1 MIFTILG
8 YVFVALFIFVIGCMR
23 GEQME
28 RERAEK
34 LVNSNTPFYTLKNGV
49 SVYLQSDMSDDVQ
62 QLIQPDS
69 TP

>member
-8 YVFVALFIFVIGCMR
+8 YVFAALILFVLGCIR

-34 LVNSNTPFYTLKNGV
+34 LVNSNKPFYTLKNGV
-49 SVYLQSDMSDDVQ
+49 SVYLQSDMPDDV
-62 QLIQPDS
+62 
-69 TP
+69 

>member
-8 YVFVALFIFVIGCMR
+8 YVFAALIIFVIGCMR

-34 LVNSNTPFYTLKNGV
+34 LVNTGKSFHTLKNGV
-49 SVYLQSDMSDDVQ
+49 SAYLKTDMPDDV
-62 QLIQPDS
+62 
-69 TP
+69 